1 MKPMLRPLSIA
12 LAATAL
18 LAAPSIAGAAGA
30 VEQRAPAA
38 IPGTPP
44 AAFSADRVIV
54 QWAPGTSR
62 SQRAEARAEAETEFT
77 ADLGDRA
84 FQLVEVER
92 GQTAG
97 AAVRSL
103 EADPAVAVAER
114 DSYRAP
120 DEAPDDPL
128 FDQLWGL
135 QNTGAGIG
143 GFSGALAGADI
154 DALGAW
160 ERTVGDPAIVVAD
173 IDSGYRFEHPD
184 LAPVTW
190 TNPGEIPGN
199 GNDDDSNGI
208 IDDVNGADF
217 IGADGEAPQVDGDP
231 TDDDLI
237 SGGHGLHTAGT
248 IAAAGDNAVGISG
261 VAQDARIMPLRVCS
275 RFPDKAKSL
284 CSTAAIVAAINYAAA
299 KGARVA
305 NLSLGS
311 TNFAPTEVNAIAA
324 HPETLYVVSA
334 GNDGTDNDSGAAAP
348 AGHRY
353 PCDYE
358 PTVDAV
364 PAAAIDNVVCVAAT
378 DQADELA
385 SFSNWGESSVDLGA
399 PGTEVLST
407 YPFAEPLDEDF
418 SVDDFAL
425 KWPATGADG
434 GFERSDG
441 GPLTSF
447 GMTDAIGAPA
457 ADSVRETTSQAL
469 TVAPNAG
476 CRLSQSRHVELG
488 ADGHFRYSVLLD
500 GDEIIVANP
509 NDSPGAGLE
518 RRFVELPADFDAGG
532 EVRIRFRFTTE
543 TAPEANSGVW
553 LDDISLSCAE
563 PLGDSS
569 GYALSQGTS
578 MAAPHVSGAAAL
590 LFSAEP
596 AASVTQVRDSLLAG
610 VDPVASLTGKT
621 VSGGRLDV
629 SRAMDALEEALAP
642 PVVVGPGE
650 ITSDPLTQPLPTVV
664 APPADIPPP
673 APSSCKVPKVAGKT
687 LARAKAVLAG
697 AGCWVRKV
705 SKPKARKGVK
715 APPLVVKTS
724 SPRAGATATPGA
736 VSLTLGPKPKPPR
749 H

>member
-1 MKPMLRPLSIA
+1 MLRRLPIL
-12 LAATAL
+12 LTASVL
-18 LAAPSIAGAAGA
+18 LAAPATAAGA
-30 VEQRAPAA
+30 GPKEQRAPAA
-38 IPGTPP
+38 IPGTPTV
-44 AAFSADRVIV
+44 AFSSDRVIV
-54 QWAPGTSR
+54 QWAPGANR
-62 SQRAEARAEAETEFT
+62 AERAEARAEAETEFAT
-77 ADLGDRA
+77 DLGDRA

-92 GQTAG
+92 GQTAA

-120 DEAPDDPL
+120 DAAPNDPL
-128 FDQLWGL
+128 FGQLWGL
-135 QNTGAGIG
+135 RNTGAGIA

-154 DALGAW
+154 DVLGAW
-160 ERTVGDPAIVVAD
+160 ARTVGDPGIVVAD

-184 LAPVTW
+184 LAAVTW

-199 GNDDDSNGI
+199 GNDDDSNGV

-237 SGGHGLHTAGT
+237 TGGHGVHTAGT
-248 IAAAGDNAVGISG
+248 IAAAGDDAIGVSG
-261 VAQDARIMPLRVCS
+261 VAQDVSLMPLRVCS
-275 RFPDKAKSL
+275 RFPDENKSL

-334 GNDGTDNDSGAAAP
+334 GNDGTDNDAAVP
-348 AGHRY
+348 PGEHHY

-364 PAAAIDNVVCVAAT
+364 PPAAIDNVLCVAAT
-378 DQADELA
+378 DQADGLA
-385 SFSNWGESSVDLGA
+385 GFSNWGATSVDLGA
-399 PGTEVLST
+399 PGTEILST
-407 YPFAEPLDEDF
+407 YSFTQPLTEDF
-418 SVDDFAL
+418 SGMDFAL
-425 KWPATGADG
+425 NWPATGVDG
-434 GFERSDG
+434 GFERSDE

-447 GMTDAIGAPA
+447 GTTDAIGAPA
-457 ADSVRETTSQAL
+457 ADSERETTSTPV

-476 CRLSQSRHVELG
+476 CRLSQTRHVERG
-488 ADGHFRYSVLLD
+488 ADGLFRYSVLLD
-500 GDEIIVANP
+500 GTEIVEAKP

-518 RRFVELPADFDAGG
+518 RRFINLPPAFNAGG
-532 EVRIRFRFTTE
+532 EVRVRFRFTTG
-543 TAPEANSGVW
+543 ADPEADSGVW
-553 LDDISLSCAE
+553 LDDISISCAE
-563 PLGDSS
+563 PLGQSS
-569 GYALSQGTS
+569 GYAFLQGTS
-578 MAAPHVSGAAAL
+578 MAAPQVSGAAAL
-590 LFSAEP
+590 LFSLRP
-596 AASVTQVRDSLLAG
+596 SASVTQVREALLAG
-610 VDPVASLTGKT
+610 VDPVASLAGKT
-621 VSGGRLDV
+621 VSGGRLDA
-629 SRAMDALEEALAP
+629 SRAMDALEEMLPP
-642 PVVVGPGE
+642 PVVVDPGE
-650 ITSDPLTQPLPTVV
+650 ITSDPLTEPPPAIV
-664 APPADIPPP
+664 APPASIPPP
-673 APSSCKVPKVAGKT
+673 VPSSCTVPKLTGKT
-687 LARAKAVLAG
+687 LARAKAALAA

-715 APPLVVKTS
+715 APALVVKAS

-736 VSLTLGPKPKPPR
+736 VSLTLGSKPKPPR